1 MVKPSS
7 LYSDSTQ
14 MDSPAYDI
22 ATARRS
28 SFRKSF
34 EQHLND
40 GMSEPSKRDS
50 MHKAAL
56 HSPTFSDIDDCEF
69 NEKKHDK
76 CETPPRFSTLFP
88 PTVPVPAPE
97 PVLPAREFESY
108 PKRKSGIYLPTAV
121 FWALLA
127 FLLLESAIL
136 FAYTTLGLLSRFLL
150 TTIAATCPQQPI
162 INISPNFLLPGG
174 TLPTAVTTIAT
185 STSTAL
191 PSTSTAAQAASSAAA
206 AAAVLSALTNLG
218 HTSTSST
225 SSKKVTTI
233 TVDPTPT
240 PNIVSST
247 TILTV
252 DPSGNT
258 LPPAPTVTSTKVIAA
273 SDATAAASSSSTT
286 KIEPTATGKEDAGA
300 TSTTAASETKATETL
315 SAEITASITAAPDLL
330 TPDTKS
336 TVSTEATSTSTA
348 KCIGAMG
355 RMGNQNLCP

>member
-1 MVKPSS
+1 MVNHSA

-14 MDSPAYDI
+14 MDSPTYDI

-40 GMSEPSKRDS
+40 EMSRPSKRHS

-56 HSPTFSDIDDCEF
+56 SSPTFSDIDDGEL

-76 CETPPRFSTLFP
+76 CKSPPRFSTLFP
-88 PTVPVPAPE
+88 PAIPVPAPA
-97 PVLPAREFESY
+97 PALPAREFESY
-108 PKRKSGIYLPTAV
+108 PKRKSGIYLPTPV

-136 FAYTTLGLLSRFLL
+136 FAYTTLGLLSRFQL

-174 TLPTAVTTIAT
+174 TLPTALTTIAT
-185 STSTAL
+185 STFTEL
-191 PSTSTAAQAASSAAA
+191 PSTSTAASAASSAAA
-206 AAAVLSALTNLG
+206 AAAVLSALTNLD

-233 TVDPTPT
+233 TVNPTPT
-240 PNIVSST
+240 PNIVSSI

-258 LPPAPTVTSTKVIAA
+258 LPPAPTVTSTTVIAA
-273 SDATAAASSSSTT
+273 SDAATAASSSSAA
-286 KIEPTATGKEDAGA
+286 KIEATATSKGEVGT
-300 TSTTAASETKATETL
+300 TSTPAASETKATDT
-315 SAEITASITAAPDLL
+315 SAAEIPASITAAPDLL
-330 TPDTKS
+330 TTDTTSTIS
-336 TVSTEATSTSTA
+336 TVATSTSSA

-355 RMGNQNLCP
+355 RMGNQNLCL

>member
-1 MVKPSS
+1 MVNPSS

-14 MDSPAYDI
+14 MDSPTYDI

-40 GMSEPSKRDS
+40 EMSGPSKCDS

-56 HSPTFSDIDDCEF
+56 CSPTLSDIDDGRF
-69 NEKKHDK
+69 NEKKHEK

-88 PTVPVPAPE
+88 PSAPIPLPAPA
-97 PVLPAREFESY
+97 LSAREFESH
-108 PKRKSGIYLPTAV
+108 PKRKSGIYLPTPV

-127 FLLLESAIL
+127 FLLLESAML
-136 FAYTTLGLLSRFLL
+136 FAYTTLGLLSRFQL
-150 TTIAATCPQQPI
+150 TTIATPYPQQPI

-174 TLPTAVTTIAT
+174 TLPTALTTIAT
-185 STSTAL
+185 STSTAE

-206 AAAVLSALTNLG
+206 AAAVLSALTNLA

-225 SSKKVTTI
+225 SSKRVTTI

-273 SDATAAASSSSTT
+273 SDVAAAASSSSTVKGDAT
-286 KIEPTATGKEDAGA
+286 PTGKVESGA
-300 TSTTAASETKATETL
+300 TSTAAASETKATDT
-315 SAEITASITAAPDLL
+315 SAAEITASITAAPDLL
-330 TPDTKS
+330 TPDTTS
-336 TVSTEATSTSTA
+336 MISTEATSTNTA